1 MEWRF
6 HWSLDNKIQND
17 IVIKTC
23 WVSSETER
31 AFCLLN
37 SFVEVKPS
45 MRNDTM
51 KHFRKIQ
58 NKRLGNQGIVLLH
71 HNVRPHL
78 LVSLKTLLMAVDGS
92 SAITWYTAPIL
103 HLLTTVEFHFCGKQN
118 KCFFCVFF
126 YVTYFLNK
134 PRRCKKQLQLTLEV
148 TASSDQFKAK

>member
-6 HWSLDNKIQND
+6 HWSHDIKIQND
-17 IVIKTC
+17 IVKKTC

-51 KHFRKIQ
+51 KHLRKIQ
-58 NKRLGNQGIVLLH
+58 NKRLGMLNQGIVLLH

-103 HLLTTVEFHFCGKQN
+103 HLLTTVEFHFCDKQN
-118 KCFFCVFF
+118 NCFFVYFF
-126 YVTYFLNK
+126 ML
-134 PRRCKKQLQLTLEV
+134 LTFWTSLV
-148 TASSDQFKAK
+148 DVRNSYSSH